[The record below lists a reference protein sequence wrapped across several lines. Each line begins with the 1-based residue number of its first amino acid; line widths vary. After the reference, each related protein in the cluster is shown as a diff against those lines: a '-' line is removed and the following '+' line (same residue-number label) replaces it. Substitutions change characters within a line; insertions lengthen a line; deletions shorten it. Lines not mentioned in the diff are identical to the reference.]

1 MDLYLITLLIFIA
14 LIFIFFIKYTYKKI
28 IKYRKIFLKNG
39 FDGAYYYFINKN
51 IKDTGLNSFIDK
63 KRRNLTL
70 QISKETNQTIY
81 SGPYQGVKLQ
91 NLFSSYK
98 VDLVSILLG
107 TYEIEIQRKI
117 IELSK
122 NNGLKNFVDLG
133 AGEGFHIIS
142 LIKKNHFNR
151 GLAYEINKQSRNN
164 LEKNLALNNLENK
177 IEIYNEAN
185 FNSLKEKIN
194 KNDVDKTLF
203 LIDIEGHEFN
213 LFNESFCEYFKESF
227 FIIED
232 HHFNI
237 LDVNKKNKFY
247 DLVKNF
253 FNIEILKDTG
263 KDPFELKILDNY
275 NDDEKYLMMSE
286 GRPETMQWL
295 ILKPKKLTI

>member
-1 MDLYLITLLIFIA
+1 M
-14 LIFIFFIKYTYKKI
+14 
-28 IKYRKIFLKNG
+28 
-39 FDGAYYYFINKN
+39 
-51 IKDTGLNSFIDK
+51 
-63 KRRNLTL
+63 
-70 QISKETNQTIY
+70 
-81 SGPYQGVKLQ
+81 
-91 NLFSSYK
+91 
-98 VDLVSILLG
+98 
-107 TYEIEIQRKI
+107 
-117 IELSK
+117 
-122 NNGLKNFVDLG
+122 
-133 AGEGFHIIS
+133 
-142 LIKKNHFNR
+142 
-151 GLAYEINKQSRNN
+151 AYEINKQSRNN

-194 KNDVDKTLF
+194 KNDVEKTLF

-263 KDPFELKILDNY
+263 KNPFELKILDNY